1 MSSYVVGLTGG
12 IGSGKSEVSRR
23 FESFGIQ
30 VVDADVISREVV
42 QLGSKGLEA
51 IKNRFGKSVL
61 NADGT
66 LNRAELREI
75 IFSDKDQKNWL
86 EQLLHPLVNQEIRAQ
101 LATPTSAYK
110 ILVSP
115 LLLETQQHLLVNRI
129 LVVDVPESV
138 QIERASQRD
147 GVSIEQ
153 IRRIIASQI
162 SRDDRLKRADDVIDN
177 TSDLA
182 ALDNICRQLHT
193 TYLSFATQQTF

>member
-1 MSSYVVGLTGG
+1 MSSYVIGLTGG

-147 GVSIEQ
+147 GVSVEQ

-177 TSDLA
+177 TSDLT
-182 ALDNICRQLHT
+182 ALDNICRQLHAA
-193 TYLSFATQQTF
+193 YLSFAKQQTF